1 MVAVV
6 AEIAVRQYDRMSARA
21 YRQLPLMSHLTMDIY
36 EVDMSIGR
44 LGGDQCVAAGAQSAV
59 MSNKTCAASAL
70 GDLVNGGS
78 HGVLSV
84 T

>member
-44 LGGDQCVAAGAQSAV
+44 LGAINV
-59 MSNKTCAASAL
+59 
-70 GDLVNGGS
+70 
-78 HGVLSV
+78 
-84 T
+84 

>member
-6 AEIAVRQYDRMSARA
+6 AEIAVRQYDHMSARA

-44 LGGDQCVAAGAQSAV
+44 LGAINVAAGAQSAV